1 LTEAEAQ
8 EQIERMVQASID
20 PTLSADEVTDLVN
33 VAARPDS
40 DGYDRTD
47 DAWTPTWDLNA
58 AAAEGWSRK
67 ASLAANLFNFAEDGQ
82 RFDRSQIYANCVT
95 QRDYYAAKG
104 HGALPDLSS

>member
-1 LTEAEAQ
+1 MTEAEAQ
-8 EQIERMVQASID
+8 AQIERMVQASTD
-20 PTLSADEVTDLVN
+20 PALSADEVTDLVN
-33 VAARPDS
+33 AAARPDT

-67 ASLAANLFNFAEDGQ
+67 AAKAHNLFNFAEDGQ

>member
-1 LTEAEAQ
+1 MTEAEAQ

-20 PTLSADEVTDLVN
+20 PALSADEVTDLVN
-33 VAARPDS
+33 VAARPDT

>member
-1 LTEAEAQ
+1 
-8 EQIERMVQASID
+8 MVQASTD
-20 PTLSADEVTDLVN
+20 PALSADEVTDLVN
-33 VAARPDS
+33 AAARPDT

-67 ASLAANLFNFAEDGQ
+67 ASLAANLFNFAEDSQ

-104 HGALPDLSS
+104 QGALPDLSS

>member
-8 EQIERMVQASID
+8 EQIERMVQASTD
-20 PTLSADEVTDLVN
+20 PALSADEVTDLVN
-33 VAARPDS
+33 AAARPDT

>member
-1 LTEAEAQ
+1 
-8 EQIERMVQASID
+8 MVQASTD
-20 PTLSADEVTDLVN
+20 PALSADEVTDLVN